1 MAGGIVSSLA
11 FAASTFSP
19 NVPTLMVTYGVLGE
33 TQFLLFLSTV
43 QVRKLVDRKLQTPLF
58 SSFLKG
64 DFFHLKIKSW
74 HPIKVHE

>member
-1 MAGGIVSSLA
+1 MRIGILCAKVEWN
-11 FAASTFSP
+11 T
-19 NVPTLMVTYGVLGE
+19 
-33 TQFLLFLSTV
+33 TV
-43 QVRKLVDRKLQTPLF
+43 QVRKLVDRELQTPLF

>member
-1 MAGGIVSSLA
+1 MLLSHARSFQLA
-11 FAASTFSP
+11 IKNA
-19 NVPTLMVTYGVLGE
+19 
-33 TQFLLFLSTV
+33 TV

-64 DFFHLKIKSW
+64 DFFHLKFKSW